1 MLIVF
6 ARIGLLIVLILGF
19 SSISIANTAAIKKL
33 GTTFDFT
40 DWQAADGAVV
50 LNGHWGMYWQQQL
63 LPKDLPKP
71 PPLMIDMP
79 MTWDRQEI
87 VNPPLEGKGF
97 ATFTATLSNLPDNI
111 RWGMIIPE
119 QSTSFRLYVN
129 DRIVAEGGIA
139 GLSKDSSMPYSGNQL
154 IELGILPKDTQLIWH
169 VSNFYHASGGP
180 WQSLKIG
187 PYADL
192 RHDYVL
198 QTFDQALVVALAF
211 IVSLFLIIQYFID
224 KRDQVSLV
232 LSAFAFLVALR
243 VGITD
248 NQPLYQVAAALDWQL
263 HIRCLYLTMLIA
275 PPLVLLWLHHIFPLE
290 ISRRSIRY
298 VSYVFILP
306 ILSIFA
312 LPTQVFTLFLSVFQ
326 ALLVGVIVLYSW
338 SLLKVLYRRRPGSSY
353 LALGGALLIVT
364 IFHDIAI
371 YSQLLSGTRLWISYG
386 LLAFLSSLAIHMLYL
401 RAKQKQEVEHLSKQL
416 LIVNKQLEARV
427 AQRTFEL
434 AEKADALEEAN
445 DKLQVLANI
454 DGLTGVLNRRAFV
467 EQLNMLARVKPS
479 IALLMIDVDHFKM
492 INDNYGH
499 AVGDQVLK
507 RLSEIFFGMKR
518 EHDRVGRFGG
528 EEFVVLLQDIS
539 AQGLES
545 YCQRLIEAVRQLDFM
560 DIAPLEG
567 ITISMGTTM
576 AVLSARN
583 VDELIQQADEAMYA
597 VKNNGRDGFKHYQK

>member
-211 IVSLFLIIQYFID
+211 IVSLFLIIQYF
-224 KRDQVSLV
+224 S
-232 LSAFAFLVALR
+232 
-243 VGITD
+243 
-248 NQPLYQVAAALDWQL
+248 
-263 HIRCLYLTMLIA
+263 
-275 PPLVLLWLHHIFPLE
+275 
-290 ISRRSIRY
+290 
-298 VSYVFILP
+298 
-306 ILSIFA
+306 
-312 LPTQVFTLFLSVFQ
+312 
-326 ALLVGVIVLYSW
+326 
-338 SLLKVLYRRRPGSSY
+338 
-353 LALGGALLIVT
+353 
-364 IFHDIAI
+364 
-371 YSQLLSGTRLWISYG
+371 
-386 LLAFLSSLAIHMLYL
+386 
-401 RAKQKQEVEHLSKQL
+401 
-416 LIVNKQLEARV
+416 
-427 AQRTFEL
+427 
-434 AEKADALEEAN
+434 
-445 DKLQVLANI
+445 
-454 DGLTGVLNRRAFV
+454 
-467 EQLNMLARVKPS
+467 
-479 IALLMIDVDHFKM
+479 
-492 INDNYGH
+492 
-499 AVGDQVLK
+499 
-507 RLSEIFFGMKR
+507 
-518 EHDRVGRFGG
+518 
-528 EEFVVLLQDIS
+528 
-539 AQGLES
+539 
-545 YCQRLIEAVRQLDFM
+545 
-560 DIAPLEG
+560 
-567 ITISMGTTM
+567 
-576 AVLSARN
+576 
-583 VDELIQQADEAMYA
+583 
-597 VKNNGRDGFKHYQK
+597 